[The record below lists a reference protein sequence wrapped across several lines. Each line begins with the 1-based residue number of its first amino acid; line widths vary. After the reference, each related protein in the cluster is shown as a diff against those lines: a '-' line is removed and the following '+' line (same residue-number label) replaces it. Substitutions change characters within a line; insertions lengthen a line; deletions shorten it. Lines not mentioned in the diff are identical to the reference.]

1 LELAAVRVDF
11 FAASRLSKRVI
22 VLPVRSPFAEAAMPG
37 MHVFE
42 PKAKASIDLEPFVAE
57 NDADPIGSLSCSA
70 FDFF

>member
-1 LELAAVRVDF
+1 
-11 FAASRLSKRVI
+11 
-22 VLPVRSPFAEAAMPG
+22 MPG